1 MTQRYM
7 LDTNIVSYIMQGRD
21 AGLLARLSQILVGQA
36 VMSSVTLAE
45 LEYGLHR
52 KGQPE
57 RLKNA
62 LFQVLLRVDVLP
74 WDEPAARCYGRLCWA
89 LEAQGVN
96 LSDLDM
102 MIAAHC
108 VATDTTL
115 VSRDKAF
122 QTVASIAPEKLLPDS
137 FRLEVW

>member
-1 MTQRYM
+1 
-7 LDTNIVSYIMQGRD
+7 MQGRD
-21 AGLLARLSQILVGQA
+21 AGLLARLSELPMGQA
-36 VMSSVTLAE
+36 VISSVTLAE

-52 KGQPE
+52 KGQPIG
-57 RLKNA
+57 LQNA
-62 LFQVLLRVDVLP
+62 LL
-74 WDEPAARCYGRLCWA
+74 
-89 LEAQGVN
+89 AQGIN

-102 MIAAHC
+102 TIAAHC

-122 QTVASIAPEKLLPDS
+122 QNVASIASEKLLPDS

>member
-7 LDTNIVSYIMQGRD
+7 LDTNVVSHIMQGRD
-21 AGLLARLSQILVGQA
+21 AELLTRLTQLPVGQV

-52 KGQPE
+52 KGQPV

-62 LFQVLLRVDVLP
+62 LTQVLLRMDVLP
-74 WDEPAARCYGRLCWA
+74 WDEQVAMCYGEFCCT
-89 LEAQGVN
+89 LEVQGIN
-96 LSDLDM
+96 LSDFDM
-102 MIAAHC
+102 MIAAHA
-108 VATDTTL
+108 VAVNATL

-122 QTVASIAPEKLLPDS
+122 GQVAERL
-137 FRLEVW
+137 RLEVW

>member
-7 LDTNIVSYIMQGRD
+7 LDTNIVSHIMQGRD
-21 AGLLARLSQILVGQA
+21 AGLLARLSQIPVGQA

-74 WDEPAARCYGRLCWA
+74 WDDSVARCYGRLCCA
-89 LEAQGVN
+89 LEAQGIN

-102 MIAAHC
+102 MIAAHA
-108 VATDTTL
+108 VATSTTL

-122 QTVASIAPEKLLPDS
+122 QTVASIEPDKLLPDS

>member
-7 LDTNIVSYIMQGRD
+7 LDTNIVSHIMQGRD
-21 AGLLARLSQILVGQA
+21 AGLLARLSQVPVGQA
-36 VMSSVTLAE
+36 VMSSITLAE
-45 LEYGLHR
+45 LEYGLQR
-52 KGQPE
+52 KGQPA

-62 LFQVLLRVDVLP
+62 LFQVLLRMDVLP
-74 WDEPAARCYGRLCWA
+74 WDEPAARCYGRLCCA
-89 LEAQGVN
+89 LEAQGIN

-108 VATDTTL
+108 VATNTTL

-122 QTVASIAPEKLLPDS
+122 QTVASIAPEKLLSDAI
-137 FRLEVW
+137 RLEVW

>member
-7 LDTNIVSYIMQGRD
+7 LDTNIVSHIMQGRD
-21 AGLLARLSQILVGQA
+21 ADLLTRLSQIPVGQA

-57 RLKNA
+57 RLKNT

-74 WDEPAARCYGRLCWA
+74 WDEPAARCYGRLCCT

-122 QTVASIAPEKLLPDS
+122 QTVANIAPDKLLPDT